1 MVGYAAAGTV
11 FASFCMQTM
20 LPLRVVALMSNA
32 LFISYGYLDHL
43 LPVLI
48 LHLGLLPM
56 NTWRLAQVLRLR
68 RAAAAPAEGF
78 DIALLRPY
86 MTRRLLPAGSILFRR
101 GEPAAEMFY
110 VDAGELVVEE
120 AAAIRGPGSLIGEM
134 GLLAQ
139 HGRRTATVLA
149 RTDCVLL
156 TLPAA
161 KFRQLYFQHPG
172 FALHLLD
179 VLAERL
185 IPDMLPADEPDR
197 RTGDPS
203 PAPPLGI
210 TPRHSA

>member
-1 MVGYAAAGTV
+1 
-11 FASFCMQTM
+11 
-20 LPLRVVALMSNA
+20 MSNA

-48 LHLGLLPM
+48 LHTGLLPM
-56 NTWRLAQVLRLR
+56 NAWRLAQVFRLR

-78 DIALLRPY
+78 DIAPLRPY
-86 MTRRLLPAGSILFRR
+86 MTRRLLPAGSVLFRR
-101 GEPAAEMFY
+101 GDPAAEMFY
-110 VDAGELVVEE
+110 IDAGELVIEE

-139 HGRRTATVLA
+139 HGRRTATVSA
-149 RTDCVLL
+149 RTGCVLL
-156 TLPAA
+156 ALPAA

-179 VLAERL
+179 VLANRL
-185 IPDMLPADEPDR
+185 IPDMSLDGPDR
-197 RTGDPS
+197 RTGERS

-210 TPRHSA
+210 TPRPSA